1 MQISIY
7 CAPET
12 ACQVLVEDHLKQM
25 GLEYAFEGPHEAQV
39 RLSQEQMDELNAK
52 LSRYGIDLSEK
63 EPNDLVDQ
71 IKRAIIDLVYR
82 TENMP
87 STNISDYLSKKLNYS
102 YGHLTAVFSETTY
115 TSIAHFTIMQK
126 IERAKELL
134 LQNNLTLTE
143 ISYQLNY
150 SSVAYLSNQFK
161 MVTGLTPSRF
171 QEIMTKK
178 RRAVAV

>member
-12 ACQVLVEDHLKQM
+12 ACRVLVEDHLKQM

-115 TSIAHFTIMQK
+115 T
-126 IERAKELL
+126 
-134 LQNNLTLTE
+134 
-143 ISYQLNY
+143 
-150 SSVAYLSNQFK
+150 
-161 MVTGLTPSRF
+161 
-171 QEIMTKK
+171 
-178 RRAVAV
+178 

>member
-1 MQISIY
+1 MRLSVY
-7 CAPET
+7 SAPDV
-12 ACQVLVEDHLKQM
+12 ASRVIIEDYLKEM
-25 GLEYAFEGPHEAQV
+25 GIEFTFEGPAEIQARISEDQRV
-39 RLSQEQMDELNAK
+39 EINKKVA
-52 LSRYGIDLSEK
+52 RYGIDLSEK
-63 EPNDLVDQ
+63 VPNDLVEQ

-82 TENMP
+82 AESRPM
-87 STNISDYLSKKLNYS
+87 TNISEYLSKKLNYS
-102 YGHLTAVFSETTY
+102 YGHLTAVFSEATY

-171 QEIMTKK
+171 QEIMKKK
-178 RRAVAV
+178 RKAVP